1 MVSRRAADGS
11 PRASQRLA
19 VAGGGVEAVWKAEEG
34 AAHTITDTCSTPTN
48 KNTHTHTVTDHTN
61 THKYKQRHVPDRS
74 SDLFLFWGSL
84 GFFTG
89 GLRFGGFSTLLGL
102 SLSVPEHSEDKQV
115 RYRRSLTWRHRR
127 PRRGQ
132 PYLRRRTWP
141 SCSSAASPAPE
152 VWVLLPLNKAK
163 MGKAQRFVQ
172 AGCDT
177 SV

>member
-11 PRASQRLA
+11 LGPHSGSPWPGAELKLSGRQKRRRRTPSLTRAQHQPI
-19 VAGGGVEAVWKAEEG
+19 K
-34 AAHTITDTCSTPTN
+34 
-48 KNTHTHTVTDHTN
+48 THTHTVTDHTN

-127 PRRGQ
+127 PRRGE
-132 PYLRRRTWP
+132 PYLHRRTWP

-152 VWVLLPLNKAK
+152 VWVLLPLNRAK
-163 MGKAQRFVQ
+163 MGKAHSE
-172 AGCDT
+172 ASSPESG
-177 SV
+177 